1 MPSRT
6 TTLFARACAAP
17 LLALA
22 SCGTASVSTADEGIA
37 VAVPVELA
45 AFVAARVALD
55 FWPSADPAPVPGATP
70 VLREDADTWLVDLGL
85 GDDGPR
91 IASNGRLA
99 PPRPRDRVGE
109 AIASAL
115 PVFLPTG
122 VRTRA
127 DGGAGRFWCR
137 VTRDGGG
144 SRVTCEAS
152 GSAASIGVVM
162 RLRDALALAESGLA
176 VDDALAAGDVTR
188 AAALANQALR
198 LFPPSGGRELAA
210 LAAPLWL
217 ARKRAEQS
225 FAPSRDALRREDRHA
240 AMVHGLESLARAGF
254 DARVLATAVD
264 DALATGDAI
273 GGLRLLARHW
283 DAAKRCDPAT
293 AQALADRLFAATGP
307 ACGARVAL
315 SEDCESLARRALPG
329 ANGADL
335 AAALRGGALRRSL
348 DPLGPGGDALA
359 APSR

>member
-6 TTLFARACAAP
+6 TTLFARACAAS

-37 VAVPVELA
+37 VAVPPELA
-45 AFVAARVALD
+45 AYVASRVALD
-55 FWPSADPAPVPGATP
+55 SWPSADPAPVPGATP
-70 VLREDADTWLVDLGL
+70 VVREDADTWLVDLSL

-99 PPRPRDRVGE
+99 PARSRARDSRP
-109 AIASAL
+109 AASV
-115 PVFLPTG
+115 PVVFLPTG
-122 VRTRA
+122 ARTRA
-127 DGGAGRFWCR
+127 DGGAGRFACR
-137 VTRDGGG
+137 ITRDGRG
-144 SRVTCEAS
+144 SLVTCDAS

-162 RLRDALALAESGLA
+162 RLRNALALAESGLA

-210 LAAPLWL
+210 LASPLWI
-217 ARKRAEQS
+217 ARERAELA
-225 FAPSRDALRREDRHA
+225 FAPKREAGESSDRHA
-240 AMVHGLESLARAGF
+240 AMVRGLESLARAGF
-254 DARVLATAVD
+254 DARVFATAVD
-264 DALATGDAI
+264 DAVAIGDAV
-273 GGLRLLARHW
+273 GALRLLARHW

-293 AQALADRLFAATGP
+293 AQALADRLFAVTGP
-307 ACGARVAL
+307 AIGARVAL

-329 ANGADL
+329 PNGVEL